1 MPPQPPP
8 PAAASASS
16 AAATAPDPAVPAWL
30 RGLPRAPEYRPTESE
45 FADPIA
51 FLSRV
56 EREAAAYG
64 ICKVIPPHPRPS
76 RRFVFA
82 HLNRSLVSSC
92 DAPVPTT
99 SDSSNPSSSTPSA
112 SAAVFTTRHQEL
124 GTPRRGRPTPQVL
137 KQVWQSGE
145 RYTLDQ
151 FEAKSRAFSK
161 THLAGVHEPSALTVE
176 SLFWKASTDR
186 PIYIEYANDVPGSG
200 FAAPVQ
206 LQRQRKKRKRES
218 SPMDEWEKSAGW
230 RLSNSPWNL
239 QAIAR
244 APGSLTRF
252 MPDDVPGVTSPM
264 VYIGML
270 FSWFAWHVEDHD
282 LHSLNF
288 LHTGAPKTWYAVPG
302 DRAVEIEEVI
312 RLHGYGGNPDR
323 IASLAVLGE
332 KTTLMS
338 PEVLIDNGVPC
349 CRLVQ
354 YPGEFVVTFP
364 RAYHV
369 GFSHGFNCGEA
380 ANFATPQWLK
390 FAKEAAV
397 RRAVMNY
404 LPMLSHQQLL
414 YLLAVSFISRNPR
427 ELLSGIRTSRLR
439 DRKKEE
445 RELLV
450 KREFLQDMISENGLL
465 CSFME
470 KKSVNN
476 VVLWEPDLLPSLT
489 SLHSCSSSSKA
500 PEKKG
505 EEGPR
510 IEFTQSSSKDNSLS
524 HGTEC
529 MTSTQSKGVSMDRQ
543 DSKHAPDGEKVDTDD
558 EDGLPFDLSID
569 SGSLTCVACGILGF
583 PFMAILQ
590 PSRKALEEISVVDKE
605 KYKLSCE
612 KENCSNVLP
621 CSPNDGVSGCPLI
634 ADRLSSPVE
643 NANLS
648 HQNVNPI
655 RSGISLM
662 GNELDGTVRKH
673 SGISCS
679 CSNENTIHPYG
690 DTETPEKKL
699 LSDSPGSELNKQKG
713 RGDVNIQA
721 VEGSEETISWN
732 TCCTFARPRIF
743 CLQHAL
749 EIEELLASKGGVHTL
764 IICHADYVKLKALAI
779 SIAEEIEFQ
788 FDYKD
793 VALANASKSDLQ
805 LINISID
812 DEGYEEEG
820 TDWTSRMG
828 LNLKHCSKIR
838 KEASG
843 SQKQPPL
850 SFWGLF
856 SKPSPISIVPNL
868 KWLCRKARTPY
879 KVVGYASSADVAAT
893 PDKVKPAVTKTQ
905 TETSANAHE
914 NAKSEQTLQQGSVPQ
929 ESNDVADMCMRPKQN
944 DQDGHGLI
952 NIPVAEYP
960 MMHQVSEGAVNVNES
975 DDPTCSFDSQD
986 SPTTASVSVAELTG
1000 EQCNVE
1006 TTELSSLTTPVQQ
1019 LLDNEL
1025 IAEGGSMT
1033 LGSNHEY
1040 LESDNATSACQDEQ
1054 LQAHQD
1060 QETMVLCNNP
1070 NTELVRPCLV
1080 KGATFAGELQG
1091 GTASSTLENEDSCG
1105 NTFYCS
1111 DTVLKKSKSDTD
1123 DQPETCGRSAVLVT
1137 PKLSCDQMISSTDG
1151 SCSLAMD
1158 CTVSIDAAFSSEKL
1172 SMTHDLMNNELQAV
1186 HNSKALINSVKTT
1199 QAEGSLTDLKA
1210 TNLNYIHT
1218 TQLPQESP
1226 RSDVIIAE
1234 GTQSASDT
1242 VISGQNGTS
1251 IHAESNSFD
1260 ILLGV
1265 LADESKVAS
1274 GKDEVGKASL
1284 TLMTLT
1290 SNDHTTDD
1298 ATQGEI
1304 AEITGSSGNIAL
1316 LNKDPT
1322 GFCASDIV
1330 SRSIGS
1336 SNRTNIICYA
1346 RRKHKRK
1353 CGPELSINSSQSYVS
1368 FARSPCESLRPRTR
1382 PAIVED
1388 MTDETKTVEASAT
1401 KKSKRT
1407 KVGTFHCDIEF
1418 CDMAF
1423 ETRAELRAHMRN
1435 ICTDESCGKRFS
1447 SHKYLKRHQCVHRDE
1462 RPFKCPWDGC
1472 PMTFKW
1478 LWAQTEHIR
1487 VHTGERP
1494 YKCSAPDC
1502 GQSFRYVSD
1511 YSRHRK
1517 KFNHY

>member
-8 PAAASASS
+8 AASASAS
-16 AAATAPDPAVPAWL
+16 APDPAVPAWL

-92 DAPVPTT
+92 DAPAPSPAAA
-99 SDSSNPSSSTPSA
+99 SDSSIPPSSSSPPPV

-124 GTPRRGRPTPQVL
+124 GNPRRGRPTPQVL

-151 FEAKSRAFSK
+151 FESKSRAFSK
-161 THLAGVHEPSALTVE
+161 THLAGLHEPTALAVE
-176 SLFWKASTDR
+176 SLFWKASADR

-206 LQRQRKKRKRES
+206 LQRKKKQKRETA
-218 SPMDEWEKSAGW
+218 PMDEWEKSSGW

-302 DRAVEIEEVI
+302 DRAVELEEVI
-312 RLHGYGGNPDR
+312 RVHGYGGNTDR

-439 DRKKEE
+439 DRKKED

-450 KREFLQDMISENGLL
+450 KQEFLQDMISENELI
-465 CSFME
+465 CSFLG
-470 KKSVNN
+470 KKSVDN

-489 SLHSCSSSSKA
+489 ALHPCSSCSKA

-505 EEGPR
+505 EDGPR
-510 IEFTQSSSKDNSLS
+510 IGSTQSSSKDDSS
-524 HGTEC
+524 SDGTAC
-529 MTSTQSKGVSMDRQ
+529 MTGTQSKGLSMD
-543 DSKHAPDGEKVDTDD
+543 SKQAPEGEKLDTDD
-558 EDGLPFDLSID
+558 GDDLPFDLSID
-569 SGSLTCVACGILGF
+569 SGSLTCVACGILGY

-590 PSRKALEEISVVDKE
+590 PSRKALEEISLVDKE
-605 KYKLSCE
+605 RYKLSCE
-612 KENCSNVLP
+612 KEICSNVLP
-621 CSPNDGVSGCPLI
+621 CSPNDGSSGCPLI
-634 ADRLSSPVE
+634 ANRSSSPVE

-648 HQNVNPI
+648 HQDVKPI
-655 RSGISLM
+655 RSDISLM
-662 GNELDGTVRKH
+662 GKEFNGTLGKH
-673 SGISCS
+673 IGTSCS
-679 CSNENTIHPYG
+679 CSSENTIHPYG
-690 DTETPEKKL
+690 DTETPEKKIP
-699 LSDSPGSELNKQKG
+699 SDCPGSELSKQSG
-713 RGDVNIQA
+713 RGDVNVPD

-732 TCCTFARPRIF
+732 TGCAFARPRIF

-749 EIEELLASKGGVHTL
+749 EIEELLASKGGVHAL

-793 VALANASKSDLQ
+793 VALANASKSNLH

-828 LNLKHCSKIR
+828 LNLKHSSKIR
-838 KEASG
+838 KETPE
-843 SQKQPPL
+843 SQEQPPL

-856 SKPSPISIVPNL
+856 SKPSPISVVSNL

-879 KVVGYASSADVAAT
+879 KVIGYASSPDVVAT

-905 TETSANAHE
+905 IDTSGNAHE
-914 NAKSEQTLQQGSVPQ
+914 NIGSEQTLQQDCVLQ
-929 ESNDVADMCMRPKQN
+929 ESNDVADMCKRPKVN
-944 DQDGHGLI
+944 DQDGHSLI
-952 NIPVAEYP
+952 NIPIAVAEYP
-960 MMHQVSEGAVNVNES
+960 MMHQVCER
-975 DDPTCSFDSQD
+975 PD
-986 SPTTASVSVAELTG
+986 SPTTVAVSAGKPTR
-1000 EQCNVE
+1000 EQCGAE
-1006 TTELSSLTTPVQQ
+1006 STELSTVKQF
-1019 LLDNEL
+1019 LDNGL
-1025 IAEGGSMT
+1025 IAEGGSMNFI
-1033 LGSNHEY
+1033 SNHEH
-1040 LESDNATSACQDEQ
+1040 LESDNATSVCKDEQ
-1054 LQAHQD
+1054 LQVQQD
-1060 QETMVLCNNP
+1060 QLAMVLCNNP
-1070 NTELVRPCLV
+1070 NTELV
-1080 KGATFAGELQG
+1080 AGELHG
-1091 GTASSTLENEDSCG
+1091 GAASSTLENEDSCG
-1105 NTFYCS
+1105 NTSYCS
-1111 DTVLKKSKSDTD
+1111 DTVLKNSKPDTD
-1123 DQPETCGRSAVLVT
+1123 DQPETCDRSVVLVT
-1137 PKLSCDQMISSTDG
+1137 PKSSCDQMISSSDR
-1151 SCSLAMD
+1151 SCSLTLD
-1158 CTVSIDAAFSSEKL
+1158 CPVSTDAAFSSEKL
-1172 SMTHDLMNNELQAV
+1172 SMAHDLMGSELQAV
-1186 HNSKALINSVKTT
+1186 HNSKAEVV
-1199 QAEGSLTDLKA
+1199 ASLTDVKGA
-1210 TNLNYIHT
+1210 KLNSIHT
-1218 TQLPQESP
+1218 AQLPHESP
-1226 RSDVIIAE
+1226 SSDFIISE
-1234 GTQSASDT
+1234 GAQSAST
-1242 VISGQNGTS
+1242 TAIPRKNGTS
-1251 IHAESNSFD
+1251 MHTESNSID

-1265 LADESKVAS
+1265 LADESKVSS

-1284 TLMTLT
+1284 TLMTLAG
-1290 SNDHTTDD
+1290 NDQSADD
-1298 ATQGEI
+1298 VTQDEV
-1304 AEITGSSGNIAL
+1304 AEIT
-1316 LNKDPT
+1316 DPSH
-1322 GFCASDIV
+1322 GFCSSDIV

-1353 CGPELSINSSQSYVS
+1353 SGSEFNINSPQSLGS
-1368 FARSPCESLRPRTR
+1368 FVRSPCESLRPRTR

-1388 MTDETKTVEASAT
+1388 MTNETKTAEASTANKRKKAKVEA
-1401 KKSKRT
+1401 
-1407 KVGTFHCDIEF
+1407 FQCDIEF
-1418 CDMAF
+1418 CDMTF
-1423 ETRAELRAHMRN
+1423 ETKAELRAHQRN